1 MTKTLSILIG
11 LMLCYGPN
19 LNAQSKI
26 NTSSSNFKIYNIGN
40 YQIKYAKGAKLDWG
54 QAYDLI
60 EKSEKSNVNDWRL
73 PTVEELK
80 EIYFDRQSIGISSG
94 TFWSATLSGPLRMG
108 FINCIDF
115 AKGEE
120 FILNEGKCFYL
131 LVKHGK

>member
-1 MTKTLSILIG
+1 MF
-11 LMLCYGPN
+11 CYSPKI
-19 LNAQSKI
+19 NAQSKI

-60 EKSEKSNVNDWRL
+60 EKSDESNVNDWRL
-73 PTVEELK
+73 PTVEELR
-80 EIYFDRQSIGISSG
+80 EIYFFRENIGIKGG
-94 TFWSATLSGPLRMG
+94 TFWSSSLKSPLRMG

-131 LVKHGK
+131 LVKHTKY

>member
-1 MTKTLSILIG
+1 MKKTFSIFFG
-11 LMLCYGPN
+11 LMLCSTPKI
-19 LNAQSKI
+19 NAQSKI
-26 NTSSSNFKIYNIGN
+26 NTSSSNFKTYNIGN

-54 QAYDLI
+54 QAYDLV
-60 EKSEKSNVNDWRL
+60 EKAEKSNINDWRL
-73 PTVEELK
+73 PTLKELK

-131 LVKHGK
+131 LVKHSK

>member
-11 LMLCYGPN
+11 LLLCYGPN
-19 LNAQSKI
+19 INAQSKI